1 VLVAL
6 VTGEQHHLEQVP
18 EDLPQDLVAQVEALG
33 FLLVEMHFLL
43 VDHPQVAKA
52 MLDCLL

>member
-1 VLVAL
+1 LVAL